1 MRKANWKTGNID
13 LGQDMR
19 QDDLRQ
25 QDLDHELPAAESGEG
40 PAPSSILERSISDR
54 SVSDR
59 SGSGQSGEVGAASEI
74 EKLKSERDA
83 LLDRLARLQAE
94 FDNARKRAVREQQD
108 FREFA
113 AADVIKN
120 FLPILDSFER
130 ALKAGGDSN
139 SNSNSNSN
147 DFRNGIELIY
157 RQFQD
162 ALQKI
167 GVQPIVSVGQAFDP
181 RVHEA
186 VEMVDTSEVPDHH
199 VLDELQRGYKYKE
212 RLLRPAMV
220 RVARN
225 ARG

>member
-1 MRKANWKTGNID
+1 MAKGNGKTEVN
-13 LGQDMR
+13 L
-19 QDDLRQ
+19 
-25 QDLDHELPAAESGEG
+25 DLDRELPAAEDEETG
-40 PAPSSILERSISDR
+40 PISISGKAADE
-54 SVSDR
+54 S
-59 SGSGQSGEVGAASEI
+59 AASET
-74 EKLKSERDA
+74 EKLRAERDA

-130 ALKAGGDSN
+130 ALKAGDDSN
-139 SNSNSNSN
+139 SSSSSN
-147 DFRNGIELIY
+147 DFRNGIELIH

-167 GVQPIVSVGQAFDP
+167 GVQPIVSVGQPFDP

-186 VEMVDTSEVPDHH
+186 VEMVDTTEVPDHH
-199 VLDELQRGYKYKE
+199 VLDELQRGYKYKD

-225 ARG
+225 SRG

>member
-1 MRKANWKTGNID
+1 MAKRNGKTNGELD
-13 LGQDMR
+13 LER
-19 QDDLRQ
+19 
-25 QDLDHELPAAESGEG
+25 ELPAAEGGEEA
-40 PAPSSILERSISDR
+40 APVSTAAKPVEIS
-54 SVSDR
+54 
-59 SGSGQSGEVGAASEI
+59 AASEV
-74 EKLKSERDA
+74 EKLKAERDA

-94 FDNARKRAVREQQD
+94 FDNARKRAVREQQE
-108 FREFA
+108 FREYA

-130 ALKAGGDSN
+130 ALRAEGDS
-139 SNSNSNSN
+139 S
-147 DFRNGIELIY
+147 DFRNGVELIY

-167 GVQPIVSVGQAFDP
+167 GVQPIVSMGRPFDP

-186 VEMVDTSEVPDHH
+186 IEMVDTTEAPDHH
-199 VLDELQRGYKYKE
+199 VLDELQRGYKYKD

-225 ARG
+225 SRG

>member
-1 MRKANWKTGNID
+1 MGKGNGKTE
-13 LGQDMR
+13 GQ
-19 QDDLRQ
+19 
-25 QDLDHELPAAESGEG
+25 LD
-40 PAPSSILERSISDR
+40 LERELA
-54 SVSDR
+54 
-59 SGSGQSGEVGAASEI
+59 GAEGGEVAPGPGAAKPAEAGAATET
-74 EKLKSERDA
+74 EKLKAERDA

-94 FDNARKRAVREQQD
+94 FDNARKRAVREQQE

-120 FLPILDSFER
+120 LLPTLDSFER
-130 ALKAGGDSN
+130 ALKANADPT
-139 SNSNSNSN
+139 
-147 DFRNGIELIY
+147 DFRNGVELIY

-167 GVQPIVSVGQAFDP
+167 GVQPISAVGQAFDP

-186 VEMVDTSEVPDHH
+186 VEMVDTTDVPDHH

-225 ARG
+225 SRG

>member
-1 MRKANWKTGNID
+1 MAKGNGKTEVN
-13 LGQDMR
+13 L
-19 QDDLRQ
+19 
-25 QDLDHELPAAESGEG
+25 DLDRELPAAEDEEETGPISITGNSADESG
-40 PAPSSILERSISDR
+40 
-54 SVSDR
+54 
-59 SGSGQSGEVGAASEI
+59 ASET
-74 EKLKSERDA
+74 EKLKAERDA

-94 FDNARKRAVREQQD
+94 FDNARKRAVREQQE
-108 FREFA
+108 FREYA

-139 SNSNSNSN
+139 SNSNE
-147 DFRNGIELIY
+147 FRNGIELIY

-167 GVQPIVSVGQAFDP
+167 GVQPIMSVGQPFDP
-181 RVHEA
+181 RVPEA
-186 VEMVDTSEVPDHH
+186 VERVDTTEVPDHH

>member
-1 MRKANWKTGNID
+1 MGKGNGKTEGVLR
-13 LGQDMR
+13 LGKHGLQPKDVE
-19 QDDLRQ
+19 
-25 QDLDHELPAAESGEG
+25 HELPAAESLVEEAAPDPVAAE
-40 PAPSSILERSISDR
+40 PA
-54 SVSDR
+54 
-59 SGSGQSGEVGAASEI
+59 EVGAPPEA
-74 EKLKSERDA
+74 EKLKAERDA
-83 LLDRLARLQAE
+83 LLDRLARQQAE
-94 FDNARKRAVREQQD
+94 FDNARKRGVREQQE

-130 ALKAGGDSN
+130 ALKAASPGGS
-139 SNSNSNSN
+139 
-147 DFRNGIELIY
+147 DFRSGIELIY

-167 GVQPIVSVGQAFDP
+167 GVHPIAAVGQAFDP

-186 VEMVDTSEVPDHH
+186 VEMVDSTEVPDHY
-199 VLDELQRGYKYKE
+199 VVDELQRGYKYKD

-225 ARG
+225 SRG

>member
-1 MRKANWKTGNID
+1 MAKGNGKADGELD
-13 LGQDMR
+13 LE
-19 QDDLRQ
+19 
-25 QDLDHELPAAESGEG
+25 HELPAAEGGEE
-40 PAPSSILERSISDR
+40 PA
-54 SVSDR
+54 SVSTAAKPAEIG
-59 SGSGQSGEVGAASEI
+59 SGSEV
-74 EKLKSERDA
+74 EKLKTERDA

-94 FDNARKRAVREQQD
+94 FDNARKRALREQQE

-130 ALKAGGDSN
+130 ALKAKGDS
-139 SNSNSNSN
+139 S

-167 GVQPIVSVGQAFDP
+167 GVQPIDSTGRPFDP

-186 VEMVDTSEVPDHH
+186 IEMVDTTEVPDHH
-199 VLDELQRGYKYKE
+199 VLDELQRGYKYKD

-225 ARG
+225 SRT

>member
-1 MRKANWKTGNID
+1 MAKGSGKTEVNLD
-13 LGQDMR
+13 LER
-19 QDDLRQ
+19 
-25 QDLDHELPAAESGEG
+25 ELPAAEDDETGPISIAGKAADDSGT
-40 PAPSSILERSISDR
+40 
-54 SVSDR
+54 
-59 SGSGQSGEVGAASEI
+59 SET
-74 EKLKSERDA
+74 EKLKAERDA

-139 SNSNSNSN
+139 SNSNSN

-167 GVQPIVSVGQAFDP
+167 GVQPIVSVGQPFDP

-186 VEMVDTSEVPDHH
+186 VEMVDTTEVPDHH
-199 VLDELQRGYKYKE
+199 VLDELQRGYKYKD

>member
-1 MRKANWKTGNID
+1 MGKRNGKTDGNV
-13 LGQDMR
+13 
-19 QDDLRQ
+19 DLRNVSLRNADPRNVGLSQ
-25 QDLDHELPAAESGEG
+25 EDLEHELPAAEGGEEAASAAVG
-40 PAPSSILERSISDR
+40 AKPA
-54 SVSDR
+54 
-59 SGSGQSGEVGAASEI
+59 EVGAVSET
-74 EKLKSERDA
+74 EQLKAERDA

-94 FDNARKRAVREQQD
+94 FDNARKRAVREQQE

-113 AADVIKN
+113 AADVIRN

-130 ALKAGGDSN
+130 ALKAGSGDCN
-139 SNSNSNSN
+139 AN
-147 DFRNGIELIY
+147 DFRNGVELIY

-167 GVQPIVSVGQAFDP
+167 GVQPIPALGQVFDP

-186 VEMVDTSEVPDHH
+186 VEMVDTTEVADHH
-199 VLDELQRGYKYKE
+199 VFDELQRGYKYKD

-225 ARG
+225 SRG